1 MEDSRSFC
9 CPFRGTFAASTTS
22 VGPQRPP
29 LPPRIL
35 EGPQLCLQRSVE
47 VRGGPRRSVGVRGD
61 QRESME
67 VCGVPRWSTGATEVL
82 GASKKI

>member
-1 MEDSRSFC
+1 MS
-9 CPFRGTFAASTTS
+9 A
-22 VGPQRPP
+22 
-29 LPPRIL
+29 
-35 EGPQLCLQRSVE
+35 E

-82 GASKKI
+82 GASKKVLKKVFFFNVDNFFFRELPETSGGRA